1 MYVATDEDITIK
13 KATKQEVEAVSAKR
27 NQELLMAALQN
38 PNTPL
43 VLGGLIGT
51 FFAIRF
57 GDQLIDDLAQ
67 EGVNLT
73 DAAKKQIKQSFSLE
87 SIIKFGTPM
96 GLSATLGQSLADQLL
111 QLTGQK
117 TYLYFRRTQTIR

>member
-27 NQELLMAALQN
+27 NQDLLLAALQN
-38 PNTPL
+38 PNTPI

-57 GDQLIDDLAQ
+57 GDELINKA
-67 EGVNLT
+67 EAAGATFT
-73 DAAKKQIKQSFSLE
+73 DAAKKQLKESFTVESLL
-87 SIIKFGTPM
+87 KFGTPT
-96 GLSATLGQSLADQLL
+96 GLTFTAGKSLAEQLL

-117 TYLYFRRTQTIR
+117 T

>member
-1 MYVATDEDITIK
+1 MYIATDDEINIK
-13 KATKQEVEAVSAKR
+13 KATKAEVEAVSSKR

-87 SIIKFGTPM
+87 SILKFGTPM

-117 TYLYFRRTQTIR
+117 T

>member
-87 SIIKFGTPM
+87 SIIKFGTPT
-96 GLSATLGQSLADQLL
+96 GLSATLGASLADQLL

-117 TYLYFRRTQTIR
+117 T

>member
-57 GDQLIDDLAQ
+57 GDQLIDDLVG

-87 SIIKFGTPM
+87 NIIKFGTPM
-96 GLSATLGQSLADQLL
+96 GLSATLGTSLADQLL

-117 TYLYFRRTQTIR
+117 T

>member
-1 MYVATDEDITIK
+1 MYVATDEDINIK

-27 NQELLMAALQN
+27 NQELVMAALHFL
-38 PNTPL
+38 NTPL

-57 GDQLIDDLAQ
+57 GDQLIDDLVG

-87 SIIKFGTPM
+87 SILKFGTPT
-96 GLSATLGQSLADQLL
+96 GLASTLGTSLADQLL

-117 TYLYFRRTQTIR
+117 T

>member
-1 MYVATDEDITIK
+1 MYVATDDEINIK

-38 PNTPL
+38 PNTPI

-57 GDQLIDDLAQ
+57 GDDLINKA
-67 EGVNLT
+67 EAAGATFT
-73 DAAKKQIKQSFSLE
+73 DAAKQQLKESFSIE
-87 SIIKFGTPM
+87 SLLKFGTPM
-96 GLSATLGQSLADQLL
+96 GLSATLGKGLADQLL

-117 TYLYFRRTQTIR
+117 T

>member
-1 MYVATDEDITIK
+1 MYVATNEDITIK

-57 GDQLIDDLAQ
+57 GDQLIDDLVG

-87 SIIKFGTPM
+87 CILKFGTPM
-96 GLSATLGQSLADQLL
+96 GLSATLGTSLADQLL

-117 TYLYFRRTQTIR
+117 P

>member
-87 SIIKFGTPM
+87 SIIKLGTPM
-96 GLSATLGQSLADQLL
+96 GLSAALGTSLAYQLL
-111 QLTGQK
+111 QLSGQK
-117 TYLYFRRTQTIR
+117 T